1 MADKS
6 KTIIIRKVK
15 KSHGGHHGGS
25 WKVAYADFVTAMM
38 AFFLLLW
45 LISMVTP
52 EKRAVLADYFRNFN
66 VFQQGGRSFMEQS
79 SSIKSEVKTS
89 TAEVVTGE
97 MSVEDV
103 KDKLKAA
110 IEEQLKSLKDQ
121 VILDIV
127 DGGVRIQLV
136 DLEGRPMFPSGSA
149 EPNEKCRQIIK
160 VVSENIKDYQGRIAV
175 EGHTDASPFKKSGET
190 NWELSTA
197 RASSARKELERDGI
211 DPNRVARV
219 VGYADTEPLIK
230 EDPSDLRNRRISI
243 ILLSAR
249 PKPAAQTANS
259 QSAAGPSEK
268 ADIPQPTIVPPA
280 AEPKPQQPAVV
291 EPSVAKTNQQQDAHT
306 SMTDKD
312 RKKIIDTGIKPD
324 KPIDVRPSI
333 FPGLDR

>member
-6 KTIIIRKVK
+6 KTIIIKKVK

-79 SSIKSEVKTS
+79 SSIHSEMKSS
-89 TAEVVTGE
+89 PEVVTGE
-97 MSVEDV
+97 MTVEDI
-103 KDKLKAA
+103 KEKLKAA
-110 IEEQLKSLKDQ
+110 IEEQLKSMKDQ
-121 VILDIV
+121 IIIDIV
-127 DGGVRIQLV
+127 DGGVRIQIV
-136 DLEGRPMFPSGSA
+136 DLEGSPMFPSGSA
-149 EPNEKCRQIIK
+149 DPNEKCRQILK
-160 VVSENIKDYQGRIAV
+160 VVAENIKDSTGRIAV
-175 EGHTDASPFKKSGET
+175 EGHTDAAPFKKSGAT

-197 RASSARKELERDGI
+197 RASAARKELDRDGI

-230 EDPSDLRNRRISI
+230 EDPADPRNRRISI
-243 ILLSAR
+243 ILLAGRSKTSA
-249 PKPAAQTANS
+249 PSKEGASTTGGALS
-259 QSAAGPSEK
+259 QQ
-268 ADIPQPTIVPPA
+268 IQPQPTAPPA
-280 AEPKPQQPAVV
+280 EQKSTQPPVSEPPDRQKQQPQPQESRSAT
-291 EPSVAKTNQQQDAHT
+291 EK
-306 SMTDKD
+306 DK
-312 RKKIIDTGIKPD
+312 KKIIDTGIKPD
-324 KPIDVRPSI
+324 KPIDLRPSI